1 MLRCGG
7 PTLQQQPDSEPQ
19 PGHCPSAMPASAGSS
34 CARALALALP
44 ASGAVLSAGFARLSC
59 CPGSGGRP
67 SRERLPSHGAEPCAC
82 CAGCG
87 SLPSKELLPSDC
99 CPRSGSPPSCED
111 QPSREDLPSV
121 DRRLED
127 GLSREDLLAQG
138 VDTGRLDSA
147 ETHSTDW
154 ASLEAR
160 ENTLP
165 ALALL

>member
-7 PTLQQQPDSEPQ
+7 PTLQQQPESEPQ
-19 PGHCPSAMPASAGSS
+19 PGHCPSAMPASAASS
-34 CARALALALP
+34 CAGALALL
-44 ASGAVLSAGFARLSC
+44 ASGTALSAGITRLSC
-59 CPGSGGRP
+59 CPESGGRP
-67 SRERLPSHGAEPCAC
+67 SREGLPSQGPQPSAC

-87 SLPSKELLPSDC
+87 SLPSKEVLPSDC
-99 CPRSGSPPSCED
+99 SPGNVWPPSCED
-111 QPSREDLPSV
+111 QPSREGLPSV

-138 VDTGRLDSA
+138 VDIGKLDSA
-147 ETHSTDW
+147 ETQSTDW